1 MKNNSDE
8 VIIQQ
13 KNPNNLANSNFNQNE
28 SYIDQSKKNNIITEP
43 LDIKNSLTKSV
54 FDRTSSKFSKKI
66 KIISITIYFIFI
78 ISIEFLYRDYLFQKS
93 LILQES
99 IHINP
104 KNILI
109 LKISK
114 IISILGAEI
123 SAGFFLLLIFLFMPL
138 NYSILFLQ
146 CIIYSAYFTN
156 TMKMIYQSDRPNWIN
171 QYLNFSC
178 NYGYGN
184 PSGHAFTSSCMYL
197 CLAHIFTKNFKIKG
211 LIRILIFLLC
221 ISISF
226 FVSISRVILGA
237 HSINQIIYGGCLGI
251 GIYFVLIHIIG
262 YHNYTS
268 IEFYQHI
275 KKKRIKKIYYIFHI
289 FLLIISILIY
299 LFTENKDHTDINKTI
314 FNGIRCDIKP
324 YYKRYKNGGLFQ
336 ALAIMG
342 IIGAQFG
349 VDILFILLKKNNY
362 MINYSIIEWNKNY
375 KIKNVLLRLIISL
388 ISSIGIILYFIVPG
402 NMNLVL
408 VFIFKSTLA
417 FFLGASGIFSFG
429 IYLCIKLKI
438 TNKDIYKMEALH
450 EITAEV

>member
-8 VIIQQ
+8 IIVEEKIQ
-13 KNPNNLANSNFNQNE
+13 NGINFE
-28 SYIDQSKKNNIITEP
+28 QSKKNNIITEP
-43 LDIKNSLTKSV
+43 LELRNNLSNSSFIKPISV
-54 FDRTSSKFSKKI
+54 FSLKI
-66 KIISITIYFIFI
+66 KIIMITLYFILI
-78 ISIEFLYRDYLFQKS
+78 IGLEFFYRDYLFKKS
-93 LILQES
+93 IILQEN
-99 IHINP
+99 IQRNP
-104 KNILI
+104 KNDLL

-114 IISILGAEI
+114 IISFFGGEV
-123 SAGFFLLLIFLFMPL
+123 SASFFLFFIFLFMPL
-138 NYSILFLQ
+138 NYSFLILQ
-146 CIIYSAYFTN
+146 SIIYSCYFTN
-156 TMKMIYQSDRPNWIN
+156 VMKMIYQSDRPNWRSN
-171 QYLNFSC
+171 YLTYYC
-178 NYGYGN
+178 DYEYGN
-184 PSGHAFTSSCMYL
+184 PSGHSFNSINMFL
-197 CLAHIFTKNFKIKG
+197 CLAHIFIQYFKIKKY
-211 LIRILIFLLC
+211 LFKILIF
-221 ISISF
+221 IIFIFISF
-226 FVSISRVILGA
+226 LIILSRIILAA
-237 HSINQIIYGGCLGI
+237 HSINQVLYGALLGI
-251 GIYFVLIHIIG
+251 GVYAILIHIIQ
-262 YHNYTS
+262 YHKYSS
-268 IEFYQHI
+268 IQFYQHI

-336 ALAIMG
+336 ALSIMG

-375 KIKNVLLRLIISL
+375 KIKNILLRLIISL

-417 FFLGASGIFSFG
+417 FFLGAYGIFSFG